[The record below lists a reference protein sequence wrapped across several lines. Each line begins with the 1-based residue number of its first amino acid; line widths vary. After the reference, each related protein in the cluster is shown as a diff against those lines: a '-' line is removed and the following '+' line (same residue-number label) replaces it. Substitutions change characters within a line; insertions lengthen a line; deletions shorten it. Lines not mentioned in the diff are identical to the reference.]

1 MEPRGVVAH
10 YEPGKG
16 TMTIWSS
23 TQNPHILRSFIA
35 AMTGLGQDQVRAIAP
50 EVGGGF
56 GAKINIY
63 GEEYVAAAI
72 SKRLG
77 IPVKWVEDRSEAF
90 VATTHGRDI
99 LGYVD
104 LAAKRDGTV
113 LGLKLRLIA
122 DIGAYNMLLTAAI
135 PTLTM
140 MMANAT
146 YNIPAIRTT
155 LTEVFTNKTPT
166 DAYRGAGRPEAT
178 YFVERA
184 MDMLARELKMDPA
197 ELRRKNFIQP
207 NQFPFATQMGAVY
220 DSGDYEK
227 ALDLALKTAEWERL
241 KAERD
246 AARAQGRLVGL
257 GLAMYVEVCGLGPSS
272 SLPTGGWEHSQVTIE
287 RDGRISATTGAS
299 PHGQGNET
307 TFAQMLADQFGVP
320 IEHITILHGD
330 TGVVKQGIGT
340 FGSRSQAVGG
350 TALHLAGAKVK
361 TKMAKFAAA
370 LLEAHEDDLV
380 FENGTISVKGS
391 PASGEVVRERRRVRL
406 RAGAA
411 ARRARA
417 GLERRGVLRAGQ
429 QHLSVRLPHLDARDR
444 SRDRRADAAE
454 ARGGGRCRESDQP
467 ADRRRADSRRPR
479 AGHRPGDD
487 RRSRLQRRRP
497 AADRLVHGLRDSAR
511 HRFPAL
517 RARRHRDAD
526 AGQPARRERRR
537 RSRHAR
543 LDAVHRRRGGRR
555 AQRVRREAHRHDAA
569 ARKAVAHHPGRPV
582 VISTAFEYSRA
593 TSLDD
598 ALAKLRAAN
607 GDGKLHRRRPQPGA
621 ADEASAER
629 AARR

>member
-1 MEPRGVVAH
+1 MDDTAIDAAFAKAEVVISQRMVNQRLAPSAMEARGVVAH
-10 YEPGKG
+10 FEPGKE

-23 TQNPHILRSFIA
+23 TQNPHILKSFIA

-140 MMANAT
+140 LMANGT

-227 ALDLALKTAEWERL
+227 ALDLALKNAKWEQL

-246 AARAQGRLVGL
+246 AARAQGTPGRTGTGDVRRGVRPRSFVLAADRRLGAFAGDDRARRPDQRHHRRVAARTGQRNHVRADARRPVRRPDRIDHHPSRRHRRRQAGHRHLRQPIAGGGRHGAAPGGRQGEDQDGQVRRRAARGARGRSRLRERHDLGEGIARVG
-257 GLAMYVEVCGLGPSS
+257 
-272 SLPTGGWEHSQVTIE
+272 Q
-287 RDGRISATTGAS
+287 
-299 PHGQGNET
+299 
-307 TFAQMLADQFGVP
+307 
-320 IEHITILHGD
+320 
-330 TGVVKQGIGT
+330 
-340 FGSRSQAVGG
+340 
-350 TALHLAGAKVK
+350 
-361 TKMAKFAAA
+361 
-370 LLEAHEDDLV
+370 
-380 FENGTISVKGS
+380 
-391 PASGEVVRERRRVRL
+391 VVRERRRVRL

-411 ARRARA
+411 ARRTRARA
-417 GLERRGVLRAGQ
+417 
-429 QHLSVRLPHLDARDR
+429 
-444 SRDRRADAAE
+444 
-454 ARGGGRCRESDQP
+454 
-467 ADRRRADSRRPR
+467 
-479 AGHRPGDD
+479 
-487 RRSRLQRRRP
+487 
-497 AADRLVHGLRDSAR
+497 
-511 HRFPAL
+511 
-517 RARRHRDAD
+517 
-526 AGQPARRERRR
+526 
-537 RSRHAR
+537 
-543 LDAVHRRRGGRR
+543 
-555 AQRVRREAHRHDAA
+555 
-569 ARKAVAHHPGRPV
+569 
-582 VISTAFEYSRA
+582 
-593 TSLDD
+593 
-598 ALAKLRAAN
+598 
-607 GDGKLHRRRPQPGA
+607 
-621 ADEASAER
+621 
-629 AARR
+629 